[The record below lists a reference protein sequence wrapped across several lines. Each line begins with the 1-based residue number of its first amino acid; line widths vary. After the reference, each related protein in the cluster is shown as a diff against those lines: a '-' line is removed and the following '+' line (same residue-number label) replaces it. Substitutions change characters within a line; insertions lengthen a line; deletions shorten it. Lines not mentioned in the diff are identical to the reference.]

1 MIKQQMKNEGRKK
14 NEKLL
19 QIYYELCR
27 KNTLKKSRKT
37 KKKLKYLMRQKRNII
52 NKNSKYIT
60 YTQFFLD
67 YNFKVC
73 SIFIFQIVS
82 MSHYLNGTP
91 PQIYI

>member
-1 MIKQQMKNEGRKK
+1 
-14 NEKLL
+14 
-19 QIYYELCR
+19 
-27 KNTLKKSRKT
+27 
-37 KKKLKYLMRQKRNII
+37 MRQKRNII

-91 PQIYI
+91 PKYIYRNRYIKDCDAILSIHSKRNCIELKKQHQPFKNADLFVRFEPY